1 MAPGDMGGYHIK
13 RGGKLRHARNVPE
26 SIFNTLIVGFG
37 ILLFV
42 VVLIAVIVVDTDEN
56 QKSFNNTFIIT
67 LLKFHQQSNV
77 KENESN
83 LYKERNFHLVTF
95 FSIMK
100 SLIFSPK
107 CSID

>member
-1 MAPGDMGGYHIK
+1 MAPGDMGGYHFK

-37 ILLFV
+37 NQLLV
-42 VVLIAVIVVDTDEN
+42 VVLITVIVVDADEN
-56 QKSFNNTFIIT
+56 QESFNNTFIIT
-67 LLKFHQQSNV
+67 LLKFQQQSNV
-77 KENESN
+77 KENVSN
-83 LYKERNFHLVTF
+83 LYKEEKLSSCELFP
-95 FSIMK
+95 IIK